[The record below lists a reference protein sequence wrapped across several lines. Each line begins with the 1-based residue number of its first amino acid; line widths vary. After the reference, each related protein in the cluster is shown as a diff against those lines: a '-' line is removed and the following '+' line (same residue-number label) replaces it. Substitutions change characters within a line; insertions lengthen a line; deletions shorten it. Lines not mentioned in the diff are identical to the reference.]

1 MENIELTFYIRFN
14 TALTVSYAFNLME
27 KTSRT
32 YKKWNYISDSLEIP
46 YTLIIY
52 TMLLYL

>member
-1 MENIELTFYIRFN
+1 MENIGLTFYIRFN